1 MTAAEILAELRKF
14 PASERL
20 SILATAL
27 LFTTEEIRQATVS
40 PDVAEDQAYPG
51 LASKIILPRHQAA
64 SDLRES
70 TVIDSEDFY
79 DWG

>member
-14 PASERL
+14 PTAERL

-27 LFTTEEIRQATVS
+27 LFTTEEMRRANLA

-51 LASKIILPRHQAA
+51 LASKIRLPRHQAA

-70 TVIDSEDFY
+70 TVVDSEDFY

>member
-14 PASERL
+14 SAPERL
-20 SILATAL
+20 SILEAAL
-27 LFTTEEIRQATVS
+27 RFTREEMLQAS
-40 PDVAEDQAYPG
+40 QPPHMAEEQEYSS
-51 LASKIILPRHQAA
+51 LASKIILPRYKA
-64 SDLRES
+64 SNDLRDS

>member
-14 PASERL
+14 SAPERL
-20 SILATAL
+20 SILEAAL
-27 LFTTEEIRQATVS
+27 RFTREEMLQTS
-40 PDVAEDQAYPG
+40 QPPSMAEELAYPD
-51 LASKIILPRHQAA
+51 LASKIILPRHHAG